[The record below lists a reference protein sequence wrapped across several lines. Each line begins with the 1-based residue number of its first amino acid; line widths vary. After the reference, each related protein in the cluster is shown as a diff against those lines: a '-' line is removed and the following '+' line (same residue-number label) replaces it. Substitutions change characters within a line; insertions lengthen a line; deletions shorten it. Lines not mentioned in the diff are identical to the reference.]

1 MGRPGGTKKD
11 GIKYLSD
18 SELAAFMKA
27 TRKNKRDHFLFSLAL
42 FVGARV
48 SEISQLR
55 LKDVNEQSFQIFIQ
69 GKKNGASRH
78 YTMSGKL
85 WKKYQ
90 SWMRERAKMGHAALN
105 PYLFITRQSL
115 YDMPMTDQAIK
126 NAFKKYAA
134 LAKLNGDFSVHS
146 LRHTCA
152 VLRVGAGCHIVKVQ
166 KWLRHKSLKSTMV
179 YADIASPEMKK
190 DELEAAQTFD
200 RFL

>member
-1 MGRPGGTKKD
+1 MRPRGTKKD
-11 GIKYLSD
+11 GIKYLSE

-27 TRKNKRDHFLFSLAL
+27 TRTSKRDHFLFSLIL

-55 LKDVNEQSFQIFIQ
+55 LKDVNEQSFQILIH
-69 GKKNGASRH
+69 GKKGGTSRH
-78 YTMSGKL
+78 YTLSGRL

-90 SWMRERAKMGHAALN
+90 AWMRERAKMGHAAMN
-105 PYLFITRQSL
+105 PYLFITKYSMH
-115 YDMPMTDQAIK
+115 DMPMSNQAIK

-134 LAKLNGDFSVHS
+134 LARLNGEFSVHS

-152 VLRVGAGCHIVKVQ
+152 VIRLAEGTPVVFVQ
-166 KWLRHKSLKSTMV
+166 KWLRHKSINSTMI
-179 YADIASPEMKK
+179 YADIASPELKR
-190 DELEAAQTFD
+190 DEREAAQTFD